1 MSEDAPEANPDNHER
16 DDDEQL
22 RKLHRKV
29 SSVFVAVN
37 LTTSVKATGHR
48 SAAAGRGW
56 SSVALAKEEGP
67 HYFGGVAGGVAG
79 AAGAG
84 VPGAGADAG
93 TGALCCA
100 GFAGAGGGAEPL
112 STDPGPR

>member
-1 MSEDAPEANPDNHER
+1 MSEDPAEANPDNQQR

-22 RKLHRKV
+22 RKLHRKL
-29 SSVFVAVN
+29 SSVFATAD
-37 LTTSVKATGHR
+37 LTTSAKSR
-48 SAAAGRGW
+48 W

-79 AAGAG
+79 AAGEG
-84 VPGAGADAG
+84 VAGAGADAG
-93 TGALCCA
+93 AGVLCCA